1 MTQET
6 MKRFE
11 MAWRAVIWCML
22 LIGLA
27 FFTRE
32 SVANTGVGASVGG
45 TAKNPTFNT
54 VKTGDVTIQ
63 GTGKRIRADFSS
75 SPLANRAGF
84 QTSTTNGAT
93 TVGIIPNGT
102 SQTSQLNVYNS
113 SDPTNSGAG
122 NFTIT
127 ATDVRVQA
135 SLSGTGSYVP
145 IQFWTGGANRG
156 QVNTSGEWLLGT
168 STDQVAY
175 LLQLGTNAATLQQ
188 TGSTLFSTTPTPGA
202 SDALVSNTNNT
213 ASLFRWDING
223 TEKFKVD
230 NNGAHSNGQRIPKF
244 AHVTFNG
251 SGTIQ
256 RSLGVDSVQDL
267 AGTGQWRVNLTSGV
281 FSTNPTCTCTTA
293 NGSCSFTPETGTN
306 TTWTLST
313 PSADQWTYMIC
324 IGN

>member
-1 MTQET
+1 MTQQT

-11 MAWRAVIWCML
+11 MAWRVFIWCAL
-22 LIGLA
+22 LGCLA

-75 SPLANRAGF
+75 SPLANRVGF

-93 TVGIIPNGT
+93 TVGIMPNGT

-113 SDPTNSGAG
+113 SDPTNSSAG

-127 ATDVRVQA
+127 PTEVRVQA
-135 SLSGTGSYVP
+135 SLAGTGSFLP
-145 IQFWTGGANRG
+145 IQLWTGGANRLTIATDGNATFVGNVSAVGGAFSGPVSGTTGTFSGAVSGTTGTFSSTVTARG
-156 QVNTSGEWLLGT
+156 QV
-168 STDQVAY
+168 V
-175 LLQLGTNAATLQQ
+175 
-188 TGSTLFSTTPTPGA
+188 
-202 SDALVSNTNNT
+202 
-213 ASLFRWDING
+213 
-223 TEKFKVD
+223 
-230 NNGAHSNGQRIPKF
+230 PKF
-244 AHVTFNG
+244 AHVTFNA

-293 NGSCSFTPETGTN
+293 SGSCSFTPETGTN